1 MLSLEVGLDTY
12 LPAEYYY
19 VSFISGLSLLIF
31 LPHSIVEIID
41 FFLR

>member
-19 VSFISGLSLLIF
+19 VSFISGLSLLTCQMGTQG
-31 LPHSIVEIID
+31 S
-41 FFLR
+41 